1 MFTIFKIFFMKVLL
15 YLIWFYNIISEWNL
29 ASSWLKL
36 LSQNSEINPLSLLL
50 TTHPQM
56 ALSTLSK
63 HIRHSI
69 SLLIVF
75 IDVILHVKSGQILFF
90 CYVNCTFYFMKTKSS
105 IIFAFLLLFKLYLFF
120 S

>member
-1 MFTIFKIFFMKVLL
+1 MG
-15 YLIWFYNIISEWNL
+15 
-29 ASSWLKL
+29 
-36 LSQNSEINPLSLLL
+36 EINPLSLLL

-90 CYVNCTFYFMKTKSS
+90 LLYKLYISFHEDKVFNH
-105 IIFAFLLLFKLYLFF
+105 IRIFVAFQIVYLLFIMINPEHVQTNF
-120 S
+120 SECLKKNK